1 MWLSFARLENSAQIY
16 IETIFVIL
24 YLYLLSF
31 TIITRSNKYLNKHLN
46 DLYDSVSRV
55 IPELLP

>member
-31 TIITRSNKYLNKHLN
+31 TIITRSNKYLKKHLN